1 MASDGLAGRTGRIR
15 GAATGDGAVGDGAD
29 AGADRGADAPLVSVL
44 VPVYNA
50 ERDLARCLR
59 SIAAMEYR
67 EIEVLMLDDGSTDA
81 SAAICQ
87 TMADVDPRF
96 RYIPCEHGGVS
107 RTRNRGL
114 SESRG
119 TYLMFVDADD
129 IVHPQFL
136 TRMLAAMR
144 PDGQNIV
151 VCDYVQE
158 YAHRGGEN
166 RQGASLH
173 GGNDGVTRQA
183 ADQRGGDGGIRHYAV
198 AAGEYTRRAYIPQI
212 MIAPASFYVGVL
224 WNKIYRRDIIEE
236 HAMRFHEGTSLGEDF
251 LFNLAYLRHIA
262 YVTCIADRLYYY
274 ELQGAG
280 SLTSNRGDIDTY
292 IANRVRLYHG
302 YEAMFEAENMRGIWR
317 FRAQRYMVDQYHEAI
332 RQWCAA
338 GTLLE
343 RRIYQGYIKD
353 CNISRASFLTW
364 TLLRRIRIS
373 IRTLRTALRGY

>member
-1 MASDGLAGRTGRIR
+1 MVSDGLAGRTERIR
-15 GAATGDGAVGDGAD
+15 GTAIGDGSGTVGAVG
-29 AGADRGADAPLVSVL
+29 AGAARGADASLVSVL

-50 ERDLARCLR
+50 ERDLERCLR

-67 EIEVLMLDDGSTDA
+67 EIEVLMLDDGSTDG

-87 TMADVDPRF
+87 TMADMDPRF

-114 SESRG
+114 SEARG

-136 TRMLAAMR
+136 TRMLAAIR

-151 VCDYVQE
+151 VCDFVQE
-158 YAHRGGEN
+158 YAHRGGET

-173 GGNDGVTRQA
+173 GGGGNRQA
-183 ADQRGGDGGIRHYAV
+183 DAPRGGDGGIRHYAV

-251 LFNLAYLRHIA
+251 LFNLAYLRYIA

-274 ELQGAG
+274 ELQAAG
-280 SLTSNRGDIDTY
+280 SLTSNHGDIDTY

-343 RRIYQGYIKD
+343 HRIYQGYIKD

-373 IRTLRTALRGY
+373 IRTLRAALRGY